1 MSQWYPELPP
11 RPLLFSF
18 RPVPAGSV
26 KGTRR
31 AKISPLTQPGRSASS
46 RRLRSGSEDEAEALG
61 VSHSDYAAREMTG
74 KVRPPAFIR
83 RKIGDLE
90 QAQVRES
97 MTAGR
102 SQTSPIEVSEL
113 GQPYIGSSR
122 CLIRVTFIEH

>member
-11 RPLLFSF
+11 RPLLVSF

-46 RRLRSGSEDEAEALG
+46 RRLRSGSEDKAEALG

-74 KVRPPAFIR
+74 KVRPPSFYKEEDWGLGTGTGQGEHDCWEITDQSHR
-83 RKIGDLE
+83 S
-90 QAQVRES
+90 VR
-97 MTAGR
+97 AGATLYWILQLFNK
-102 SQTSPIEVSEL
+102 SNI
-113 GQPYIGSSR
+113 Y
-122 CLIRVTFIEH
+122 